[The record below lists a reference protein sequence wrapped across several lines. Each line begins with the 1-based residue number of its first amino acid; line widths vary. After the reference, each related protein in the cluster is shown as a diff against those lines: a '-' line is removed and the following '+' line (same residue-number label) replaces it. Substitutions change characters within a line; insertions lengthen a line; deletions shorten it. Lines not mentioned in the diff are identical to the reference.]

1 MAGAATGVTVFHRT
15 PDPAA
20 FLDWASGIDSAASGF
35 VGFVDAQAVAP
46 QARELDWAAAVTF
59 DHEEQLHAWL
69 DSAQRA
75 DLFETGES
83 HGFRRASS
91 DLTLVQGCL
100 PPGVAVF
107 GHTVAP
113 DRDRHFEDA
122 QARLAARIASF
133 SGFEGSAVL
142 GPRDNGRWFAVLRF
156 RTEHQLDEWMR
167 SRERMEAL
175 PELRSEL
182 TEDFTVTRSTSFGSI
197 VRLQDGKARITPA
210 WKTAMLILL
219 VLYPTVM
226 TISRFLGPVL
236 VERGTPIWLSTWL
249 SQIVSVGLLTWLLM
263 PAVTKRFRRWLDP
276 VDGSTTAV
284 TVVGAAVVLVAYG
297 LTLALFGSVRWLQ
310 FYDYPR

>member
-1 MAGAATGVTVFHRT
+1 MAATATGVTVFHRA

-20 FLDWASGIDSAASGF
+20 FLAWASGIRDAAEGF
-35 VGFVDAQAVAP
+35 AGFVDAQVVAP
-46 QARELDWAAAVTF
+46 QEHELDWAAAVMF
-59 DHEEQLHAWL
+59 EHEEQLHAWL

-75 DLFETGES
+75 ELFEMGES

-91 DLTLVQGCL
+91 DLILLPGCL
-100 PPGVAVF
+100 PPGIAVF

-113 DRDRHFEDA
+113 ARDRHFEEA
-122 QARLAARIASF
+122 QARLTARIASF
-133 SGFEGSAVL
+133 PGFEGSAVL

-156 RTEHQLDEWMR
+156 RTEHQLDAWMR
-167 SRERMEAL
+167 SRERMDAL

-182 TEDFTVTRSTSFGSI
+182 AEDFTVTRSTAFGSI
-197 VRLQDGKARITPA
+197 VRLQDGKARVTPS

-236 VERGTPIWLSTWL
+236 VEHGTPIWLSTWL

-263 PAVTKRFRRWLDP
+263 PAVTTRFRRWLDP
-276 VDGSTTAV
+276 VDGSTTRV
-284 TVVGAAVVLVAYG
+284 TIVGAAVVVASYAA
-297 LTLALFGSVRWLQ
+297 TLALFGSVRWLQ